1 MDGSGIQIH
10 AVNLQ
15 ILNFGPL
22 SYGGITFLN
31 LIATL
36 FFFVLFLLH
45 KDRTHTQRDTT
56 QILPLRR
63 EPEVPPGLEVGW

>member
-1 MDGSGIQIH
+1 MQIH

-15 ILNFGPL
+15 ILKFGPL

-36 FFFVLFLLH
+36 FFFVLFFGYN
-45 KDRTHTQRDTT
+45 KDRTDTQRDTT
-56 QILPLRR
+56 QTLPLGR
-63 EPEVPPGLEVGW
+63 ETEVPPGLEVGW